1 MISHSKRGLSLSGV
15 AFRWPPTTNDDDTN
29 SSASNRRTDEI
40 SIDPSSSGGRNRWR
54 ALCFLF
60 VCLFVCLFFR
70 WRWGTRDQTTTSISI
85 RFFFVF
91 FRTLVWRRLRTSR
104 PAAHR
109 SATSFYGRVPAGAIY
124 KTNPIS
130 WPRETPSFMTSR
142 ISGSCLFFW
151 VRLISY
157 RSCIISPLPTAVR
170 VGSFLC
176 FVCLFFF
183 LVFFLFFFMTRDS
196 SIRSWSVCD
205 GAYCAGRGRFYFL
218 DYDSFEVDR
227 RRRSF
232 IDDGSSGLGM
242 RSFIIQNDSTP
253 FIPTWTDGEM
263 SVFGK
268 LVRSEFFFL
277 FGGIALH
284 RGRNDRFSLK
294 KGPSES
300 RHRNFIRASPIKE
313 MSADRVCP
321 LSLAMNL
328 LNEMSSC
335 VLIAFSNDRSPTRC
349 FIATKPEEEKKKSKK
364 MSLVFFFLF

>member
-85 RFFFVF
+85 RFFFRFF

-183 LVFFLFFFMTRDS
+183 LVFFLFFFYDPRFINS
-196 SIRSWSVCD
+196 FVIRLWWSLLCGSRPLLFPRLWFV
-205 GAYCAGRGRFYFL
+205 RGWQTT
-218 DYDSFEVDR
+218 
-227 RRRSF
+227 SF
-232 IDDGSSGLGM
+232 IHWRRQQRARNAIVHYSKWFDSIYSDLDRWRDVGLWKVSSK
-242 RSFIIQNDSTP
+242 R
-253 FIPTWTDGEM
+253 
-263 SVFGK
+263 VF
-268 LVRSEFFFL
+268 FFFL
-277 FGGIALH
+277 EE
-284 RGRNDRFSLK
+284 SLFIVAGMIVFRWR
-294 KGPSES
+294 KGPLKVVIGISLERRQLRKCQPIVS
-300 RHRNFIRASPIKE
+300 VLCLWLWIYWMKCRAATWLLFQTIAHQQGALLLP
-313 MSADRVCP
+313 
-321 LSLAMNL
+321 SL
-328 LNEMSSC
+328 
-335 VLIAFSNDRSPTRC
+335 R
-349 FIATKPEEEKKKSKK
+349 KKKKSRKK
-364 MSLVFFFLF
+364 CL